1 MQEFVALMHKKIAD
15 DEHNDDIEEAFKV
28 FDTKNDGYLHSLF
41 IFNKYNII
49 LISHSKGY
57 LRRGADE
64 CDGEPRQP
72 PNNGRDKGWRLHC
85 LEFFFR
91 F

>member
-41 IFNKYNII
+41 IFNEYNIN
-49 LISHSKGY
+49 ISFKG
-57 LRRGADE
+57 LFAQRS
-64 CDGEPRQP
+64 
-72 PNNGRDKGWRLHC
+72 
-85 LEFFFR
+85 
-91 F
+91 